1 MRIQKLSIR
10 IIGLVLVI
18 ALGLSTSAMA
28 TVTTGISILRYI
40 NTERVDATL
49 NIDGNIAR
57 CSGYIFLSDNYDC
70 SITIALYRQ
79 SGSKWSKVIAW
90 SKNSTGG
97 ASAIL
102 TQTFTLTT
110 NGNYKVVT
118 TGKVNGESCRA
129 ESKVVS
135 YQGQ

>member
-18 ALGLSTSAMA
+18 ALGVSPSAM
-28 TVTTGISILRYI
+28 VTNAAAISSLRYENLKKVSAQLSI
-40 NTERVDATL
+40 E
-49 NIDGNIAR
+49 GNIAQ
-57 CSGYIFLSDNYDC
+57 CIGYIFPSGNYDC

>member
-1 MRIQKLSIR
+1 MIFKESLRKTICLT
-10 IIGLVLVI
+10 LVFLFAFSLTAYAAVNP
-18 ALGLSTSAMA
+18 
-28 TVTTGISILRYI
+28 LRYSLIDDVYAKLEI
-40 NTERVDATL
+40 NDH
-49 NIDGNIAR
+49 IAR
-57 CSGYIFLSDNYDC
+57 CYGRIVPTGDYDC

-79 SGSKWSKVIAW
+79 SGSKRSKVIAW

-129 ESKVVS
+129 ESRVVS
-135 YQGQ
+135 Y